1 MMSGE
6 SVPAAVSRADV
17 EDAQRLL
24 AGVTR
29 VTPLQE
35 SRMLSGRVGGPV
47 LLKCENLQR
56 TGAFKLRGAYVRIA
70 RMDAQDRARG
80 VVAASAGNHAQGVAL
95 AASLLGCQSTV
106 FMPDT
111 APPPKVSATRAYGA
125 TVCLSGTTVA
135 DALAAAAAWA
145 QDTGAVFV
153 HPFDD
158 VDVIAGQGTLGLEIV
173 GQCPQVRT
181 VVVPCGGGGLLAGV
195 AAAVKPSHPRVR
207 LIGVQA
213 ECAAAVAA
221 SLAAGHPVTVP
232 AAATVAHGIARARP
246 VPIALAQI
254 AGRVDRVVPVSHE
267 AILRAVLFA
276 LERARVVAE
285 PAGAAAIAAVMH
297 DPGSSEPPA
306 AGSVSGGDIDPVG
319 VRH

>member
-1 MMSGE
+1 
-6 SVPAAVSRADV
+6 
-17 EDAQRLL
+17 
-24 AGVTR
+24 
-29 VTPLQE
+29 
-35 SRMLSGRVGGPV
+35 
-47 LLKCENLQR
+47 
-56 TGAFKLRGAYVRIA
+56 
-70 RMDAQDRARG
+70 
-80 VVAASAGNHAQGVAL
+80 
-95 AASLLGCQSTV
+95 
-106 FMPDT
+106 
-111 APPPKVSATRAYGA
+111 
-125 TVCLSGTTVA
+125 VCLSGTTVA

-232 AAATVAHGIARARP
+232 AGATVADGIAVTRP
-246 VPIALAQI
+246 GPIALAQI
-254 AGRVDRVVPVSHE
+254 AGRVDRVVTVSDE

-297 DPGSSEPPA
+297 DPGSFEPPVVVI
-306 AGSVSGGDIDPVG
+306 VSGGNIDPVVLLHALRATTAAG
-319 VRH
+319 GRYASFRARIPDHPGALSDLLGKVARTGMNVLDVEHLRTVAGLRFGEAEVEIRAETRGAQHAASALARLREEGCAMAALPASEHA